1 MSCGRLQARVDGHP
15 PNIPN
20 GVNATHEVM
29 KLPDR
34 LDAPL
39 RRLSVALDHLEAA
52 AERRA
57 MADSRRADLEEE
69 LAVMQ
74 DDRSRLAVELDGA
87 MARARKLDD
96 ANAEVTKRLGQASAT
111 IRAVLG
117 LDEPSAAPGPETDP
131 AETEE

>member
-1 MSCGRLQARVDGHP
+1 
-15 PNIPN
+15 
-20 GVNATHEVM
+20 M

-87 MARARKLDD
+87 SARAKKLED
-96 ANAEVTKRLGQASAT
+96 ANNEVARRLSETSAT

-117 LDEPSAAPGPETDP
+117 MDEPSNAPGPDP
-131 AETEE
+131 DAAESEG